1 MTDFEKEM
9 KHMEDLA
16 LKCVE
21 AAEGLRK
28 QVERI
33 MGVKEPDVGSIHY
46 HEACPSQNVLTR
58 RCDNPFRLHCPKHTR
73 KYLERESGKSS
84 IFCYVGKKG

>member
-1 MTDFEKEM
+1 MTDYEKEL
-9 KHMEDLA
+9 KRMEDLA

-33 MGVKEPDVGSIHY
+33 MGVKDIPE
-46 HEACPSQNVLTR
+46 ETT
-58 RCDNPFRLHCPKHTR
+58 DNEVEK
-73 KYLERESGKSS
+73 
-84 IFCYVGKKG
+84 